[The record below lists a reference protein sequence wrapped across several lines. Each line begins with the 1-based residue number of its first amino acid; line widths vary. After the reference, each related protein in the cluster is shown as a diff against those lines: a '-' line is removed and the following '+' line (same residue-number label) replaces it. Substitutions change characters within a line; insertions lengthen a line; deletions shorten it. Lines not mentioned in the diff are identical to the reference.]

1 MNNIFKKSNIPF
13 LKYVLHEGKGR
24 DNWNLARVMQ
34 DRNGLQH
41 QLPAE
46 IALFSRGAI
55 QGDAWSMCEAARLY
69 FNHCGDL
76 FLPQALGLWKQA
88 VLQNDNGAIYD
99 VNNAPIQDRI
109 LAYKSFDNNE
119 YTAIEMKCA
128 MLAEYYLTKLGL
140 CPWNLAS
147 TEEKIKRCENLF
159 IVACQVLKIP
169 QTKLEFIPNLTFNE
183 MIVDGLAHWDYRI
196 SIRQEILDDFE
207 RLIEVLFHEL
217 GHMVAFEILRN
228 TENSNNLKNIYGI
241 TDERIASWNNKEK
254 GYEVVTFEEDPDTL
268 SYGVYT
274 LWATFFLT
282 K

>member
-1 MNNIFKKSNIPF
+1 MKNIFKKSNIPF
-13 LKYVLHEGKGR
+13 LKHILHEGKGR

-34 DRNGLQH
+34 DKNGLQH

-46 IALFSRGAI
+46 IALFSRGAS

-76 FLPQALGLWKQA
+76 FLPQALRLWKQA
-88 VLQNDNGAIYD
+88 ILQNDNGAIYD
-99 VNNAPIQDRI
+99 VNNMPIIDRI
-109 LAYKSFDNNE
+109 LSYQSFDRDE

-128 MLAEYYLTKLGL
+128 LLAEFYLTKLGL
-140 CPWNLAS
+140 CSWDMAD
-147 TEEKIKRCENLF
+147 TEERTRRCENLV
-159 IVACQVLKIP
+159 IIACQVMKIP
-169 QTKLEFIPNLTFNE
+169 QTKLEFIPNLTFNG

-196 SIRQEILDDFE
+196 SIRKEILDDFE

-217 GHMVAFEILRN
+217 GHMVAFEIIRKN
-228 TENSNNLKNIYGI
+228 ENSNTLKQIYGI
-241 TDERIASWNNKEK
+241 TDDRISSWDRQEM

-274 LWATFFLT
+274 LWATFFLSL
-282 K
+282 